1 MFYDYNYC
9 MKIYLAYRFHGEDF
23 TTLKQELD
31 EIADDLSATG
41 HQAYHSVSREEY
53 FQKNNFTKKQIFKYS
68 LDKLKKS
75 DALLAYIKSPEKSEG
90 MLLEIGFALALNK
103 PVYVI
108 IKKGIKTNFVT
119 EIAQKVIKYNKLS
132 NLKKSLATLS

>member
-1 MFYDYNYC
+1 

-31 EIADDLSATG
+31 EIANSLSAAG
-41 HQAYHSVSREEY
+41 HQVHHSVSREEY
-53 FQKNNFTKKQIFKYS
+53 FQKNNFSKKQIFDYS
-68 LDKLKKS
+68 IDKLKKS

-103 PVYVI
+103 PVYAVI
-108 IKKGIKTNFVT
+108 KQSIETNFVT
-119 EIAQKVIKYNKLS
+119 EIAQKVIRYNDLS
-132 NLKKSLATLS
+132 DLKESLATLS